1 MSIAPILR
9 QIGVHV
15 PPGIAKEAIE
25 DVGDD
30 GDRSRQD
37 NRLGPVL
44 KAEPAVKAV
53 DDSCQIAPT
62 NEGENGGENEL
73 AHDDSLGRFYT

>member
-15 PPGIAKEAIE
+15 PPGIAEEAIE

-37 NRLGPVL
+37 NRLGPDL
-44 KAEPAVKAV
+44 EAEPAVKAV
-53 DDSCQIAPT
+53 DDDCQIAPT
-62 NEGENGGENEL
+62 DEGESGGEK
-73 AHDDSLGRFYT
+73 